1 MRFAFVFAL
10 VLTASALRLDSL
22 VEQQAPVRVIDM
34 LETDEDL
41 LELASKWPNWHNT
54 WNKIKKGFEDT
65 AHKAKNWVNNGVN
78 KAKRWLGDRANELS
92 NKLKGS
98 HVQLESQSDLQ
109 WLKQNFAQI
118 EELDLGEEE

>member
-22 VEQQAPVRVIDM
+22 VEQHTPLRVIDM
-34 LETDEDL
+34 IETDEDL
-41 LELASKWPNWHNT
+41 LELASKWPDF
-54 WNKIKKGFEDT
+54 NKFLNNLKRGVQNAT
-65 AHKAKNWVNNGVN
+65 NNAKNWVNHEVN
-78 KAKRWLGDRANELS
+78 KAKNWIGNKAGEFS
-92 NKLKGS
+92 NHVKGS